1 MNKSIMHRFILFLFL
16 FALLLPCLSGCE
28 KNKETVLIYTS
39 SEDFKIEYMTEVLSE
54 RFPEYDIVIEYIS
67 TGNHAAKLLSE
78 GKDTDCDIT
87 HNLEYTYL
95 SQLDEKGYLADL
107 SGYDKSIYCDD
118 TVESQNYIV
127 EIRSSG
133 AVILNLDVL
142 ARKNLP
148 EPTSYQDLLDPM
160 YKNLISMPNPKS
172 SSTGYIFLKSLVNAW
187 GEEKALQY
195 FDALS
200 ENVLQFTTS
209 GSGPVNALIQEEVAI
224 GLGMLAQGVRE
235 INNGSNLKL
244 VFFEEGAP
252 FTLAGQA
259 IIKGKET
266 RPAVKEVFDFLIN
279 EYNYMNNEKFF
290 PEKIYKD
297 KDYTVENYPAYIP
310 YANMQDNTDAAKRAL
325 LDKWVH

>member
-1 MNKSIMHRFILFLFL
+1 MNKSIIHRFILLLFI
-16 FALLLPCLSGCE
+16 FSLLLPCFSGCAE
-28 KNKETVLIYTS
+28 EKETVLIYTS
-39 SEDFKIEYMTEVLSE
+39 SEDFKIEYMNKVLSE
-54 RFPEYDIVIEYIS
+54 QFPQYNIIIEYIS

-78 GKDTDCDIT
+78 GTDTDCDIT

-95 SQLDEKGYLADL
+95 SQLDEAGFLADL
-107 SGYDKSIYCDD
+107 SDYDKSIYCED

-133 AVILNLDVL
+133 AVILNMDVL
-142 ARKNLP
+142 ARKGLP

-187 GEEKALQY
+187 GEEEALRY

-200 ENVLQFTTS
+200 QNILQFTTS

-224 GLGMLAQGVRE
+224 GLGMLAPAVRE

-266 RPAVKEVFDFLIN
+266 RPAVKEVFDFLVN

-297 KDYTVENYPAYIP
+297 KDYTLENYPANIP
-310 YANMQDNTDAAKRAL
+310 YADMQGNTDAAKKAL
-325 LDKWVH
+325 LDKWVY

>member
-1 MNKSIMHRFILFLFL
+1 MNKSIIHRFILLLFI
-16 FALLLPCLSGCE
+16 FSLLLPCFSGCAE
-28 KNKETVLIYTS
+28 EKETVLIYTS
-39 SEDFKIEYMTEVLSE
+39 SEDFKIEYMNKVLSE
-54 RFPEYDIVIEYIS
+54 QFPQYDIIIEYIS

-78 GKDTDCDIT
+78 GTDTDCDIT

-95 SQLDEKGYLADL
+95 SQLDEAGFLADL
-107 SGYDKSIYCDD
+107 SDYDKSIYCED

-133 AVILNLDVL
+133 AVILNMDVL
-142 ARKNLP
+142 ARKGLP

-187 GEEKALQY
+187 GEEEALRY

-200 ENVLQFTTS
+200 QNVLQFTS

-266 RPAVKEVFDFLIN
+266 RPAVKEVFDFLVN

-290 PEKIYKD
+290 PEKIHKD
-297 KDYTVENYPAYIP
+297 KDYTIENYPANIP
-310 YANMQDNTDAAKRAL
+310 YANMQGNTDAAKRAL
-325 LDKWVH
+325 LDKWVY